1 MQVKNIDIKMRLSGD
16 YELILT
22 VPKKEQKAVLKLMED
37 FKAKADKEWQAEI
50 SVKKKKRSL
59 DANAYCF
66 VLCDKIAEKLNTT
79 KELIYQKAIR
89 EVGAFDTLLIQ
100 NKAVDNFL
108 NMWNRKGL
116 GDYAEPLHESKKVEG
131 CTVVIAYHGS
141 SKYDSKQM
149 ARLID
154 YIVTE
159 AQELGVDTMTPAE
172 INRLKELWNGK

>member
-1 MQVKNIDIKMRLSGD
+1 MQVKNIDARMTLGG
-16 YELILT
+16 ECGLLLT
-22 VPKKEQKAVLKLMED
+22 LPKSESKSVENLLEEFSQKKDKVWEAVI
-37 FKAKADKEWQAEI
+37 A
-50 SVKKKKRSL
+50 VKKKKRSL

-89 EVGAFDTLLIQ
+89 EVGVFDTLLIQ
-100 NKAVDNFL
+100 NKAVDSFL

-141 SKYDSKQM
+141 SKYNTKQM

-159 AQELGVDTMTPAE
+159 AQELGIDTMTP
-172 INRLKELWNGK
+172 KELDHLKSLWR